1 MSPSSSPSKTPT
13 ASPVAGFVLV
23 GNDHCRD
30 ASKNL
35 YSSVSAAF
43 SNASDGV
50 CLNWCNQN
58 PVGRFVC
65 VEVQQQ
71 TSTEKRCYCLFSGGI
86 PKSIKTN
93 ANAYEPAWDLAA
105 TQSGI
110 GEVQTTTNRDGDIVC
125 YKTLS

>member
-1 MSPSSSPSKTPT
+1 
-13 ASPVAGFVLV
+13 V
-23 GNDHCRD
+23 
-30 ASKNL
+30 
-35 YSSVSAAF
+35 F

-58 PVGRFVC
+58 PVGRFVG
-65 VEVQQQ
+65 VEVQQK

-93 ANAYEPAWDLAA
+93 ANAYKPAWDLAE

-110 GEVQTTTNRDGDIVC
+110 GEVQTTTNRDGDIHADSAL
-125 YKTLS
+125 YWGETQIGTRSYLAFEFLNFLNYLLSLVK